1 MNLREGTKEEEARQ
15 KDRDKLTEKKSK
27 SWGCTS
33 QSSRGIS
40 KKLQVFCAKF
50 LGKTIVLPK
59 HSKCLKK
66 ICTFV
71 YGLGIRDSQ

>member
-1 MNLREGTKEEEARQ
+1 MNLREGTKEGEARQ
-15 KDRDKLTEKKSK
+15 KDRDKLTEKTLKNLVRR
-27 SWGCTS
+27 TL
-33 QSSRGIS
+33 SSRGIS

-66 ICTFV
+66 IITFV
-71 YGLGIRDSQ
+71 YGLGIRDS